1 MLFNGNVFTRQTTQ
15 NKSDFFNLSKLQNKI
30 IIIPRSQYLVRTP
43 YAKIKCT
50 NQMIYNKQNNTI
62 LVVLERI
69 HYGSLESIDMKE
81 AYKLLVEN
89 KCIQI
94 RIHKKEDYGL
104 IL

>member
-15 NKSDFFNLSKLQNKI
+15 NKI
-30 IIIPRSQYLVRTP
+30 IIIPRSQYLIRTP

-69 HYGSLESIDMKE
+69 HYGFLESIDREE